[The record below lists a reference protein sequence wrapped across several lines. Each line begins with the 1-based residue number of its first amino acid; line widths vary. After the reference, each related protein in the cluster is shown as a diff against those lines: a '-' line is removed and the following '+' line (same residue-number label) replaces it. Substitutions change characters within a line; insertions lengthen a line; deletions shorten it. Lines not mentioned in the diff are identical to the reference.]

1 MDRVLDVSFD
11 TIQSRV
17 DLLKPATQS
26 KDDNEQHDHNDNHVD
41 NRGMIKD
48 IAEGNISF
56 RFHYYMTSYLEIF

>member
-17 DLLKPATQS
+17 DLLKPATLS

-56 RFHYYMTSYLEIF
+56 RFHYYMTYLEI